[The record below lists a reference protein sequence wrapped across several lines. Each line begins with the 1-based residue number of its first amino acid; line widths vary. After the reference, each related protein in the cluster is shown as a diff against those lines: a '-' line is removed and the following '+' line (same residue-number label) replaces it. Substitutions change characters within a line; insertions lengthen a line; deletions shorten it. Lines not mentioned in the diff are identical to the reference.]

1 MDSGESS
8 DILPARRHVTPV
20 ELNQTTFGRA
30 VRGYDPEEVDALLA
44 KVRESYSELY
54 KERLEL
60 AVEVR
65 TLEDEIN
72 RLDADQNLI
81 REVLVEAKRTAD
93 ELRADGARDAD
104 LIRQDARQ
112 QAAGIVAEA
121 EQEIVGLGEEI
132 LRLRDLDRD
141 MRAGYRAFLLA
152 ALELVESTGPATGGA
167 ERSGG
172 ADAAPQP
179 VSTGDDGDGAVR
191 PPETPELTPLSSLEA
206 ARRAS

>member
-1 MDSGESS
+1 GAGPRGRGAVRSRGWRRRCCRGYCSSAVSGASYPSLSGMDSGESS
-8 DILPARRHVTPV
+8 DILPAHRHVTPV

-65 TLEDEIN
+65 TLQDEIN

-93 ELRADGARDAD
+93 ELRA
-104 LIRQDARQ
+104 
-112 QAAGIVAEA
+112 
-121 EQEIVGLGEEI
+121 
-132 LRLRDLDRD
+132 
-141 MRAGYRAFLLA
+141 
-152 ALELVESTGPATGGA
+152 
-167 ERSGG
+167 
-172 ADAAPQP
+172 
-179 VSTGDDGDGAVR
+179 
-191 PPETPELTPLSSLEA
+191 
-206 ARRAS
+206 